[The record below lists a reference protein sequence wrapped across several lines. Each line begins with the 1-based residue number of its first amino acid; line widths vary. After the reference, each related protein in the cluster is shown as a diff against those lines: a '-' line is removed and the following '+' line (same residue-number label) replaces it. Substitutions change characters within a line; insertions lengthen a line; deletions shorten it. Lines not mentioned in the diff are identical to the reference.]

1 MRFEQRRRG
10 AVLSFR
16 TSDLKR
22 GPSETG
28 RDFAS
33 KKKIDL
39 FSFSCFLTQI
49 SLDAK
54 VRAEIDNN
62 MNNPTEDTF
71 KVAQDHIFTLM
82 YHDCFPRFIKSKH
95 YKQLLKRHWSNKDPN
110 PRIAFV
116 TKSFD
121 LTIQPSL
128 DIKLFRRNLE
138 LYAQQRHPIYYLFS
152 YVLGTSLCRNQIFQ
166 KQERSRL
173 WLVRDG
179 SPENWFWRRK
189 ADF

>member
-1 MRFEQRRRG
+1 
-10 AVLSFR
+10 
-16 TSDLKR
+16 
-22 GPSETG
+22 
-28 RDFAS
+28 
-33 KKKIDL
+33 
-39 FSFSCFLTQI
+39 
-49 SLDAK
+49 
-54 VRAEIDNN
+54 

-138 LYAQQRHPIYYLFS
+138 LYAQQRHPIYRLFS
-152 YVLGTSLCRNQIFQ
+152 NVLDTSLSGNQIFQ
-166 KQERSRL
+166 KQEWSRL
-173 WLVRDG
+173 WLVPDG
-179 SPENWFWRRK
+179 SPENWHSSVNRLSVISMTRRNAGTYGSEST
-189 ADF
+189 ADQTEHQSECSSNTRKNSAFTFQWLPD